1 MRLGRRRQPDPVA
14 VRVPTV
20 PVSPDVIV
28 APKPRR
34 RTAAELANDAIVAEQ
49 LANQEREKEL
59 ERVRRRL
66 AAEWEAGR
74 PREGWAMD
82 YSRFTY

>member
-1 MRLGRRRQPDPVA
+1 

-34 RTAAELANDAIVAEQ
+34 RTAAELAHDAIVAEQ